1 MKIFIARLTS
11 GFSSFIVPVVVGE
24 SGSLEAAMK
33 VEIGNLIVHVDTM
46 EELDRVVQRYGASAL
61 IQGVSSAIG
70 PVAHAGNGL
79 PAPTRVAEDR
89 PEPSKPSAQSRPLI
103 KSSSKKDAMLKLFKS
118 LKYEGHSKAV
128 KFLALCGEEGANK
141 EELQTAAGFPADH
154 KMSGFRSAIT
164 RRAPSFGLDPDE
176 VMLVDSLGIVAG
188 DRIYRYRLSR
198 EMIEMLR
205 EQGFV
210 GKDGGE

>member
-1 MKIFIARLTS
+1 
-11 GFSSFIVPVVVGE
+11 
-24 SGSLEAAMK
+24 MK

-46 EELDRVVQRYGASAL
+46 EELDKVVQRYGESSRIQSVPSSKVLATQIGNRAASS
-61 IQGVSSAIG
+61 VS
-70 PVAHAGNGL
+70 
-79 PAPTRVAEDR
+79 TAEER
-89 PEPSKPSAQSRPLI
+89 PEPPALPVQSRPLI
-103 KSSSKKDAMLKLFKS
+103 KSASKKDAMLKLFKS
-118 LKYEGHSKAV
+118 LKYEGHRNAI
-128 KFLALCGEEGANK
+128 KFLALLGEEGANK
-141 EELQTAAGFPADH
+141 EELQKAAGFPAEH

-188 DRIYRYRLSR
+188 DRIYRYRLSQ

-210 GKDGGE
+210 GKEDGE